1 MTERTLPVA
10 LFETLEHAGI
20 RYGVFAGSAV
30 TYFVGNRTPT
40 DLDILVHND
49 DLERVAVL
57 FENVT
62 LSRQQS
68 FPVTTS
74 DGEQLV
80 CIADTATFRYG
91 DFDIDMMANASFVVS
106 DGRSFPT
113 HLTDLSLKRRMRS
126 HGVWFANPADTV
138 LIKSFMR
145 RGEEQNKFD
154 AADTE
159 ALYKAGLLDDDYLTK
174 RLREIGEYG
183 PSLGFLAPYRASRQ
197 RHFLAVFFLSFMWG
211 TFGVD
216 RFYLGKIGT
225 GLLKLVTFGGFGVW
239 VMIDLLLIMSGTMR
253 DKQDRELL
261 ETERYKRFAVYV
273 VVWFAVILGIVT
285 LLGGLGLIAL
295 LYQIMTNL
303 PQGGGF
309 EQLLPTDQLPTGADP
324 TMML

>member
-1 MTERTLPVA
+1 MTERSFPVT
-10 LFETLEHAGI
+10 LFETLERAGI

-30 TYFVGNRTPT
+30 SYFVSNRTST

-49 DLERVAVL
+49 DLERVTVL

-68 FPVTTS
+68 FPVTTR
-74 DGEQLV
+74 DGEKLE
-80 CIADTATFRYG
+80 CIADTAIFRYG
-91 DFDIDMMANASFVVS
+91 DFDIDMMANASFKVH

-113 HLTDLSLKRRMRS
+113 HLTDLALRRRMRS
-126 HGVWFANPADTV
+126 HGVWFANPGDTV

-154 AADTE
+154 SADTE

-174 RLREIGEYG
+174 RLREIGQYE
-183 PSLGFLAPYRASRQ
+183 PSLAFLAPYRASRQ

-211 TFGVD
+211 AFGVD

-225 GLLKLVTFGGFGVW
+225 GLLKLLTFGGFGVW
-239 VMIDLLLIMSGTMR
+239 VMVDLLLIMSGAMR
-253 DKQDRELL
+253 DKQERELL
-261 ETERYKRFAVYV
+261 ETERYKRFAMYV

-295 LYQIMTNL
+295 AYQIMTNL
-303 PQGGGF
+303 PQGGGL
-309 EQLLPTDQLPTGADP
+309 EQLLPTDQLPTGTDP
-324 TMML
+324 SLML